1 MSEVTNHVPCGWVE
15 ASLGDIALPTRPRV
29 SPSEQPEARFVGM
42 EHVEAHTMRIIDTVP
57 AGSMKSSCVSFR
69 EGDVLYGRLRPYL
82 NKVVRPDFDGLC
94 SAEFIVFPG
103 QEHLD
108 NRFLQYR
115 LNAWDFVQ
123 FASRLNA
130 GDRPRVDYDQIAP
143 YPVLL
148 PPLNEQS
155 RIVAEID
162 KQFSRL
168 DAGVAALR
176 RVEANL
182 KRYKAAVLKA
192 ACTGALTADWRAAH
206 PDVEPASKLL
216 DRILKQRR
224 RRWEEAELAK
234 LTAKGK
240 PPKDG
245 KWKAKYKEPTGPA
258 TATSATLNRL
268 PSPWVHATID
278 QLTENHD
285 GRRIP
290 VKAKDRA
297 DRQGQYPYYGASGV
311 IDYVDDYLFDGDYLL
326 IAEDGANLLARS
338 TPIAFKASGQFWV
351 NNHAHVMTLLAGM
364 PLEYLEA
371 FLNGY
376 DLRFSRNWLKTQ
388 RQADPSGRFG
398 SRYSIV
404 RLSRWHRLKNRSA
417 ILRRSRFKLFSKSI
431 AQQLM
436 RPTVLSVG
444 DTRSDRLRQSIL
456 KDAFEG
462 KLVEQDPT
470 RPACVAAWFVVRLRA
485 GVQGRQHLHRPNRGC
500 RGTLVCTR
508 RRTRRRLDAE
518 APAGTIGALG
528 GTSIGGGCGGA
539 GEVAEDR
546 AWPKVAEA

>member
-1 MSEVTNHVPCGWVE
+1 M
-15 ASLGDIALPTRPRV
+15 
-29 SPSEQPEARFVGM
+29 
-42 EHVEAHTMRIIDTVP
+42 
-57 AGSMKSSCVSFR
+57 
-69 EGDVLYGRLRPYL
+69 LYGRLRPYL

-376 DLRFSRNWLKTQ
+376 DLRFSVTGTAQPKLTQ
-388 RQADPSGRFG
+388 ASLNRI
-398 SRYSIV
+398 IV
-404 RLSRWHRLKNRSA
+404 PMPPLDEQREIVAEVRRLL
-417 ILRRSRFKLFSKSI
+417 SI
-431 AQQLM
+431 AQQ
-436 RPTVLSVG
+436 VHEQCSACH
-444 DTRSDRLRQSIL
+444 TRSDRLRQSIL

-470 RPACVAAWFVVRLRA
+470 DLPASRPGSWFVYALECKDGSIYIGQTEDVEARWCAHAAGRGADWTRKHRPVRLVHWEEHPSVEDAVAREKWLKTGLGRKWLKREIAA
-485 GVQGRQHLHRPNRGC
+485 G
-500 RGTLVCTR
+500 
-508 RRTRRRLDAE
+508 RTRQ
-518 APAGTIGALG
+518 
-528 GTSIGGGCGGA
+528 A
-539 GEVAEDR
+539 GEPASALLARIQAER
-546 AWPKVAEA
+546 EKQTPAHKTRQTARKRHKSKGAPHV